1 MSVVVFSYEK
11 QASPLSATGRHAEVL
26 AEISQAAEL
35 LIRYV
40 AAEQS
45 GTCDG
50 FGQAAWVGPDPV
62 ANTVRRLANLVEQR
76 NGTLRDAAAT
86 ST

>member
-1 MSVVVFSYEK
+1 MSVVVFAYEK
-11 QASPLSATGRHAEVL
+11 QVSPLSATGRHAEVL

-45 GTCDG
+45 GTYDG
-50 FGQAAWVGPDPV
+50 FGQDAWVGSDPIDR
-62 ANTVRRLANLVEQR
+62 TVQRLAALLEQR
-76 NGTLRDAAAT
+76 NSALRDAAPRR
-86 ST
+86 